1 MSLFT
6 KIDNILDSITST
18 VYFYV
23 VILLNI
29 SYIFLYI
36 GLNYIDN
43 TYLHYFSTFVQ
54 VFVCIFLIIRFNPFR
69 THSLRKN
76 DASIIFGS
84 AILLLANLGIYQYL
98 HSTSKVLLEKI
109 PFIKTGIDAIQ
120 KTI

>member
-1 MSLFT
+1 MSFFT

-29 SYIFLYI
+29 SYLFLFI

-43 TYLHYFSTFVQ
+43 VYLHYFSTFVQ
-54 VFVCIFLIIRFNPFR
+54 VFVCIFLLIRFNPLR
-69 THSLRKN
+69 THNLRKN

-84 AILLLANLGIYQYL
+84 AILLLANLGIYQYI
-98 HSTSKVLLEKI
+98 HSSSKVLLEKI
-109 PFIKTGIDAIQ
+109 PFIKTGVDAIP

>member
-1 MSLFT
+1 
-6 KIDNILDSITST
+6 
-18 VYFYV
+18 
-23 VILLNI
+23 
-29 SYIFLYI
+29 
-36 GLNYIDN
+36 
-43 TYLHYFSTFVQ
+43 
-54 VFVCIFLIIRFNPFR
+54 
-69 THSLRKN
+69 LRKN